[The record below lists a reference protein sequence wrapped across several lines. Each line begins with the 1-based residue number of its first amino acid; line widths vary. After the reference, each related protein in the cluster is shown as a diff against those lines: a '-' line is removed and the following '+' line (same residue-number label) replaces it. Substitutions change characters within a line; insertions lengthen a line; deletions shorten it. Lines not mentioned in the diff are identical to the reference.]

1 MLTGWEVSA
10 SNARIGHL
18 YTYSPLEPW
27 EARTVDSV
35 ERRVFCHALIDLA
48 PDDQID
54 ALLLEVGRFL
64 SRQLAISDQ
73 DGSDESPNYSMGPK
87 SARMLR
93 SLFAARLP
101 LLPPSDE
108 EEGELGQP

>member
-73 DGSDESPNYSMGPK
+73 DGSDESPNYSMG
-87 SARMLR
+87 
-93 SLFAARLP
+93 LP